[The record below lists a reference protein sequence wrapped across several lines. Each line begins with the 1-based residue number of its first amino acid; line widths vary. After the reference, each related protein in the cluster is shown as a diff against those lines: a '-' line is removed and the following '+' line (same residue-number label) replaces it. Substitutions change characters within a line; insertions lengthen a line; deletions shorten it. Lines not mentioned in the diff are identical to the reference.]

1 MNFRNI
7 FYFFFFFSLE
17 KDICMAN
24 EKYIGCVV
32 QFIKYDITI
41 ITNILKIYI

>member
-1 MNFRNI
+1 MAV
-7 FYFFFFFSLE
+7 
-17 KDICMAN
+17 AN

>member
-1 MNFRNI
+1 MAV
-7 FYFFFFFSLE
+7 
-17 KDICMAN
+17 AN
-24 EKYIGCVV
+24 EKCIDCVV